1 MNKQV
6 YAKVKNEDGV
16 NVLIHVYELED
27 YIFNSDLGD
36 NFSIEFVRIS
46 DDEFEELPEFEG

>member
-1 MNKQV
+1 MKKQV
-6 YAKVKNEDGV
+6 YAKVKNECGV